1 MNMKGNSMKGGSY
14 EPYDIRYER
23 HVMIAWGDV
32 REMLDERD
40 ASLEAA
46 GEDARNGGIEM
57 SPIETL
63 GLNCFDIT
71 FSPVRDDSMDGDV
84 FMAVLGRFSKPP
96 AHVKNVIVQGSKIVL
111 RLDVKLDG
119 ENKGGGRDS

>member
-1 MNMKGNSMKGGSY
+1 MMKMKGKKGGVYS
-14 EPYDIRYER
+14 PYDVRYER
-23 HVMIAWGDV
+23 HVMVAWGDV
-32 REMLDERD
+32 RQMLDERD
-40 ASLEAA
+40 SSVEDA
-46 GEDARNGGIEM
+46 GGDARNGGVEM

-84 FMAVLGRFSKPP
+84 FMAVLGRFSEPP